1 MSPSVA
7 TRTWGDA
14 STTDRTNRRPLI
26 IFVAIGLVVAA
37 LLAAKLALPTKAPTL
52 TIDNPPA
59 YTVTIEASNGTG
71 SGWSP
76 VAVVPAQKTTA
87 VTELNDEGS
96 EWSLRFTSQ
105 GSQFTGYQVRRS
117 DLAASGWHYSV
128 PDDVA
133 ARLQVQGAPISP

>member
-14 STTDRTNRRPLI
+14 STTDRTNPRPLI
-26 IFVAIGLVVAA
+26 IFVALGLLVAA
-37 LLAAKLALPTKAPTL
+37 LLVPKLALPTKVPTL
-52 TIDNPPA
+52 TIDNPSA
-59 YTVTIEASNGTG
+59 YTVTIEASNGTD

-76 VAVVPAQKTTA
+76 VAVVPAQQTTA
-87 VTELNDEGS
+87 VTELNDEGP

-105 GSQFTGYQVRRS
+105 GSQFTGYEVRRS

-133 ARLQVQGAPISP
+133 VRLQAQGASISP

>member
-7 TRTWGDA
+7 TRTRDDA
-14 STTDRTNRRPLI
+14 STTDHTNPRPLI

-37 LLAAKLALPTKAPTL
+37 LRAPKLALPTKVQTL
-52 TIDNPPA
+52 TIDNPSA
-59 YTVTIEASNGTG
+59 YTVTIEASNGNE

-76 VAVVPAQKTTA
+76 VAVVPAQQTTA
-87 VTELNDEGS
+87 VNELNDEGP

-133 ARLQVQGAPISP
+133 ARLQAQGVPTSP